1 MREPSDARTQ
11 GAPIATAI
19 GATKDA
25 AARRVLA
32 FQEPEGIAGR
42 DTITAVL
49 VRSWNLYHGNTVPPS
64 RRNFLE
70 RMVRLAAEDRPAVLC
85 LQELPAWA
93 LPRLQGWSGMTV
105 VADLAQRPML
115 GPLPSHQELG
125 RRLTELNPGLLRSA
139 FSGQGNAILT
149 TLELLGRW
157 TTVLNPR
164 GLRRRTAA
172 PLLWKLAWA
181 KERRICQAARLRL
194 PGGQT
199 ALVAN
204 LHATGG
210 NPAITATEVDR
221 AAAFVTR
228 IAAPGEPIVVAGD
241 FNTAPDLGRYGFD
254 QAGWGIDHIL
264 VRGPPVGEQRSWPEE
279 RRRLEGVLVSDHA
292 PVEREVR

>member
-32 FQEPEGIAGR
+32 VQEPEGIAGR

-105 VADLAQRPML
+105 VADLAQRPMHNDEAVNAVKFDEL
-115 GPLPSHQELG
+115 WRTHRFAYDPNEYHGPTLYYFTLPVVWISGARDHVE
-125 RRLTELNPGLLRSA
+125 RSSAGLQQQSSEIAPNLRSPRI
-139 FSGQGNAILT
+139 SG
-149 TLELLGRW
+149 
-157 TTVLNPR
+157 
-164 GLRRRTAA
+164 
-172 PLLWKLAWA
+172 
-181 KERRICQAARLRL
+181 
-194 PGGQT
+194 
-199 ALVAN
+199 
-204 LHATGG
+204 
-210 NPAITATEVDR
+210 D
-221 AAAFVTR
+221 
-228 IAAPGEPIVVAGD
+228 
-241 FNTAPDLGRYGFD
+241 
-254 QAGWGIDHIL
+254 
-264 VRGPPVGEQRSWPEE
+264 
-279 RRRLEGVLVSDHA
+279 
-292 PVEREVR
+292 